1 MDQSKWNSSSSADD
15 TIYIPEPLMT
25 SVVIFMSLLTF
36 IGTIGNSLVICAVL
50 LYRKL
55 RRVRNVLITNL
66 AVADLIVTTMI
77 IPLSIAGAIVK
88 RPFLDTIPC
97 EIVAALTVT
106 SCIASIY
113 SIANIALE
121 RYIFMCHNHIYSCIY
136 NKRKIPF
143 IVMCIWLYAFLVDLP
158 NFEFVGWGDHGY
170 TPETQSC
177 TFNFTAAIKSGY
189 MWFLT
194 IFAWIIALGKM
205 CFCYLRLFL
214 FVRRHS
220 LGRTQRRIKAS
231 DKELLKVLAVIF
243 AFFLVMWTPFTLFSV
258 LNIYVAVPAWVLFVT
273 GHLCLANSTINF
285 LIYAFSEDFRNGY
298 WVVFYTM
305 LGRRERGM
313 DKDIKIFRLQMI
325 KMSSKWRSC
334 NRIQ

>member
-1 MDQSKWNSSSSADD
+1 MDQSMWNSSSSTDD
-15 TIYIPEPLMT
+15 RIYIPGPLMT
-25 SVVIFMSLLTF
+25 SIVIFMSLLTF

-77 IPLSIAGAIVK
+77 IPLSVAGAIVK
-88 RPFLDTIPC
+88 RPFLDTVTC
-97 EIVAALTVT
+97 EIVASFTVT

-121 RYIFMCHNHIYSCIY
+121 RYIFMCHNNTYSFIY
-136 NKRKIPF
+136 NTRTIPF

-189 MWFLT
+189 LWFLIT
-194 IFAWIIALGKM
+194 FAWIIALGKM
-205 CFCYLRLFL
+205 CFSYFRLFL

-220 LGRTQRRIKAS
+220 LGRTQKRIKAS
-231 DKELLKVLAVIF
+231 DKELLKVLALILT
-243 AFFLVMWTPFTLFSV
+243 FFLGMWTPFMLFSV
-258 LNIYVAVPAWVLFVT
+258 LNIYVTIPAWVLFVT
-273 GHLCLANSTINF
+273 GHLCLANSSINF
-285 LIYAFSEDFRNGY
+285 NLAFSEDFRNGY
-298 WVVFYTM
+298 WVVLYTR
-305 LGRRERGM
+305 LGR
-313 DKDIKIFRLQMI
+313 
-325 KMSSKWRSC
+325 
-334 NRIQ
+334 